1 MILRGYIS
9 SRPLNDNVSVDQS
22 IQNMV
27 IRNSCNKRGFTFL
40 LSATE
45 YGMKNCFLI
54 LNQVLQDLKKNKFQ
68 GVAFYSLLQLPK
80 NYEDRKKIY
89 NASVL
94 KGKKIFFSSE
104 NILVAKESNL
114 EKIEEIIRV
123 QDCLKYCPKNFNT
136 NRH

>member
-9 SRPLNDNVSVDQS
+9 SRPLNDNVAVDQS
-22 IQNMV
+22 VQNMV
-27 IRNSCNKRGFTFL
+27 IRNSCIKRGFTYL

-54 LNQVLQDLKKNKFQ
+54 LNQILQDLKKNKTQ

-89 NASVL
+89 KDTVF

-104 NILVAKESNL
+104 NILISNKHNL

-123 QDCLKYCPKNFNT
+123 QNCLKYCPKKINT
-136 NRH
+136 I